1 LQDLLVQVFSN
12 HYLSNKSL
20 ATTST
25 AWKVFAYF
33 IAFAPAVRTL
43 FLIPSTSNTALAFA
57 DSAVDTRMR
66 VDPGAFT
73 KCTLSYGL
81 LDVNFTSAITDL
93 AGSKLG

>member
-33 IAFAPAVRTL
+33 IAFAVAVRTL

-57 DSAVDTRMR
+57 DSAADTRMR

-73 KCTLSYGL
+73 KCTLTNRF
-81 LDVNFTSAITDL
+81 LDMNLTSAITDL